1 MTVYKYRQAAGEEAE
16 RLEEFDQAE
25 SWGDGYVAW
34 TVNGYPACAYAD
46 SGAGEYFTA
55 DPDGTRLPG
64 YGQPQEDVLTD
75 ALSALDVLGV
85 DTGAVENGGDA

>member
-1 MTVYKYRQAAGEEAE
+1 MVVYKYRQAAGEEAE

-34 TVNGYPACAYAD
+34 TVNGYPARAYAD
-46 SGAGEYFTA
+46 SGAGEYFT
-55 DPDGTRLPG
+55 G

-85 DTGAVENGGDA
+85 DTGAAENGGDA